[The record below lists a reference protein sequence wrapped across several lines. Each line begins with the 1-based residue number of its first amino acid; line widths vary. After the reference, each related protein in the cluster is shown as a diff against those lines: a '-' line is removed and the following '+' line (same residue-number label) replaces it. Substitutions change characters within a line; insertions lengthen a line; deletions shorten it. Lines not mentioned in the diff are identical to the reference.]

1 MAAERLAMRQIREIL
16 RQKCGVLQ
24 PRHGVS
30 HGADQSL
37 EEGHRRQV
45 SEKPLHPSGAFA
57 WLGLGRPPRSEGLAL
72 LRQRSKSRQHKPEMG
87 RGSAVFHQPSLM
99 APGAT
104 LSARNGH
111 RWVLHPPW
119 YPTASMSLWHRRR
132 RL

>member
-57 WLGLGRPPRSEGLAL
+57 WLGLGRPPRSA
-72 LRQRSKSRQHKPEMG
+72 RP
-87 RGSAVFHQPSLM
+87 APP
-99 APGAT
+99 PGARKT
-104 LSARNGH
+104 RAPRPRPGRPRGWPFYVNGQSPGNINPKWDEV
-111 RWVLHPPW
+111 RPCFISHP
-119 YPTASMSLWHRRR
+119 
-132 RL
+132 